1 MMLRN
6 CVLIGLITLLL
17 CCKTGE
23 IDEIAFLNEEV
34 NFEISDHLYPSVS
47 IKALSIVGQDH
58 WFYASGSVITEVK
71 EGLVTVHTATSE
83 VLSMSWN
90 KTEEA
95 LWFGTRSSGLAK
107 LKNGHASYYTKE
119 SHGLPRTEFIRNVTC
134 DNDGGVWFNSSAH
147 KLGGL
152 GYHKDGMFSF
162 YTPENSALPDNLV
175 KSISISG
182 KSVYVAT
189 GGTVTQQKVVKITG
203 DRWELLPITGY
214 YLMGMTV
221 DRNNAL
227 YVIDDYSLS
236 SSFINS
242 TNINVYDGQKIQ
254 TLSPESTYGLWY
266 HPYLLAIDQRN
277 YLWVAQFGSGTIKNL
292 QVWNRKQWFE
302 PETFPNDHIQC
313 IAFDNKNTAWV
324 GTNNGIYLVKQ

>member
-34 NFEISDHLYPSVS
+34 NFEISDHLYPGVS
-47 IKALSIVGQDH
+47 IKALTIVDTDH
-58 WFYASGSVITEVK
+58 WFYASGSAITEVK
-71 EGLVTVHTATSE
+71 TGQETVLTAMSE
-83 VLSMSWN
+83 IISMSWN

-119 SHGLPRTEFIRNVTC
+119 SHGLPRTEFVRNVAC

-182 KSVYVAT
+182 KNVYVAT
-189 GGTVTQQKVVKITG
+189 GGTVSQQKVVKITG
-203 DRWELLPITGY
+203 NRWELLPITGY

-221 DRNNAL
+221 DRNNVL
-227 YVIDDYSLS
+227 YVIDDCSLS
-236 SSFINS
+236 SAAFNKNKILVCDGVK
-242 TNINVYDGQKIQ
+242 TEDIAPQNVQPYGYNPYI
-254 TLSPESTYGLWY
+254 LSC
-266 HPYLLAIDQRN
+266 DQRN
-277 YLWVAQFGSGTIKNL
+277 YLWVGQFGSGTIKNL
-292 QVWNRKQWFE
+292 QVYNRKQWFE
-302 PETFPNDHIQC
+302 PETFPDDFINC
-313 IAFDNKNTAWV
+313 IAFDSRNTAWI
-324 GTNNGIYLVKQ
+324 GTNNGIFLVKQ

>member
-1 MMLRN
+1 MLRN

-34 NFEISDHLYPSVS
+34 NFEISDHLYPGVS
-47 IKALSIVGQDH
+47 IKALTIVDTDH
-58 WFYASGSVITEVK
+58 WFYASGSAITEVK
-71 EGLVTVHTATSE
+71 TGQETVHTAMSE
-83 VLSMSWN
+83 IISMSWN

-107 LKNGHASYYTKE
+107 LKNGHASYFTKE
-119 SHGLPRTEFIRNVTC
+119 SHGLPRTEFVRNVAC
-134 DNDGGVWFNSSAH
+134 DNQGGVWFNSSAH
-147 KLGGL
+147 RLGGL
-152 GYHKDGMFSF
+152 GYYKNGSFTF
-162 YTPENSALPDNLV
+162 YTPENSDLPDNLV
-175 KSISISG
+175 KSIAVCENN
-182 KSVYVAT
+182 VYVAT
-189 GGTVTQQKVVKITG
+189 GGTVSQQKVVKISG
-203 DRWELLPITGY
+203 ENWKLLPITGY

-221 DRNNAL
+221 DRNNYL
-227 YVIDDYSLS
+227 YVIDDYTLS
-236 SSFINS
+236 SSLLISTFI
-242 TNINVYDGQKIQ
+242 IFYDGQK
-254 TLSPESTYGLWY
+254 TKNLAPESSSALSY

-324 GTNNGIYLVKQ
+324 GTNNGIYLIEQ